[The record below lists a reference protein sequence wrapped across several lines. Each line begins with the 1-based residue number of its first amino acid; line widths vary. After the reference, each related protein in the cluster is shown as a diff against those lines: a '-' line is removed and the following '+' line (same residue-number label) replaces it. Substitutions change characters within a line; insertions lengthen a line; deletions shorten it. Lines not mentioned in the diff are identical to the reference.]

1 MKPKLAFA
9 FITSILFA
17 FLFFLAPRVFTQTTA
32 VRSLITGPVDESRLT
47 TLHGNVHPL
56 ARAQFDR
63 GVAADN
69 LPMDHMLLVL
79 KRSQAQETAL
89 ETLMAQQ
96 LDKSSPNYHKWLTPQ
111 QFGEQFGPSDQDIQK
126 ITAWLE
132 SHGFTID
139 NVSNG
144 HTTIEFSG
152 DAAQVQ
158 SAFHTPIHSYVIN
171 NEQHWANAQDPSI
184 PTALVPAVAGVRS
197 LHNFYPKP
205 LSRIRGPFRRAQV
218 ASQGKPRAN
227 YTFGS
232 SGACSFV
239 QYIQELEG
247 FNITQACYVVAPG
260 DFAEIYGT
268 QPVVTNQ
275 SLDGTG
281 VTIAI
286 VSDSGINTTD
296 ASTFRQIWN
305 LPAQNLTVPATQVA
319 KNSDETEAILDV
331 EWSGAVAL
339 GANIDLVENASTNST
354 FGGDIS
360 AVDIVDNKLG
370 QILSYSY
377 GACEESLTGQYTVPG
392 AAGSP
397 FSSANAFYNMTW
409 QAAAAEGITVLV
421 ASGDNGSAGCDNF
434 VAGGSGTQVAKGG
447 LQVNGI
453 ASTPYNTAV
462 GGTDFNDLSNPAN
475 YWGSGFNNT
484 ITLGTS
490 NTQASASG
498 YIPETTWN
506 ESCTNSVFVSL
517 GVDPDAE
524 NACNDPSLN
533 SEALLY
539 SGNLQSVQVTVG
551 GSGGASSIYSK
562 PCWQGGPT
570 SASCPQTSGVTT
582 PNDNAR
588 DLPDVSLFAGDGTI
602 SGSFYYL
609 CQSDLNS
616 GGAECLP
623 LSNPEVEV
631 SGAGGTSAA
640 VQSFAGIMA
649 LIVQKDGAQGNINP
663 NLYSLAAGAHGSA
676 IFNQIT
682 SGTNAM
688 PCEKGSPDCVVSAQV
703 VSPLAHRGKPANWLV
718 PVALT
723 LLCVFCLG
731 SILAAFAGRPRRWG
745 VATACVALALLV
757 VTAACGGGSNSNS
770 GPPPSQ
776 DFTIGILTR
785 YNASAGY
792 NLTNGN
798 GSVNVNNLVEFWP

>member
-9 FITSILFA
+9 FITPILFA
-17 FLFFLAPRVFTQTTA
+17 FLFFLAPRVFTQTVG

-79 KRSQAQETAL
+79 KRSPAQESAL

-96 LDKSSPNYHKWLTPQ
+96 LDKASPNYHKWLTPQ

-126 ITAWLE
+126 ITAWLG
-132 SHGFTID
+132 SHGFTVES
-139 NVSNG
+139 VSSG
-144 HTTIEFSG
+144 RTSIQFSG

-158 SAFHTPIHSYVIN
+158 SAFHTPIHSYVVN
-171 NEQHWANAQDPSI
+171 NVQHWANAEEPSI
-184 PTALVPAVAGVRS
+184 PTALVPAVAGIRS

-205 LSRIRGPFRRAQV
+205 TSVVRGPFRRSQV
-218 ASQGKPRAN
+218 TSQGKTRPA
-227 YTFGS
+227 YTFS
-232 SGACSFV
+232 SGGSCSL
-239 QYIQELEG
+239 IESLEE
-247 FNITQACYVVAPG
+247 NVIPQDCYMVAPG
-260 DFAEIYGT
+260 DFALIYGS
-268 QPVVTNQ
+268 QQVVNNTA
-275 SLDGTG
+275 DGAG

-296 ASTFRQIWN
+296 ASTFRQIWT

-331 EWSGAVAL
+331 EWSGAVAP

-360 AVDIVDNKLG
+360 AVQIIENKLG

-377 GACEESLTGQYTVPG
+377 GACEPALTGQYTVPG

-397 FSSANAFYNMTW
+397 FSSANAFYNTTW
-409 QAAAAEGITVLV
+409 QQAAAEGITVIV
-421 ASGDNGSAGCDNF
+421 ASGDNGSAGCDVVEVN
-434 VAGGSGTQVAKGG
+434 VPSSPAVGG

-453 ASTPYNTAV
+453 ASTPYDVAV
-462 GGTDFNDLSNPAN
+462 GGTDFNDVSNAGN
-475 YWGSGFNNT
+475 YWNVLGSTSIQYAGGT
-484 ITLGTS
+484 TL
-490 NTQASASG
+490 ASANG
-498 YIPETTWN
+498 YVPETTWN
-506 ESCTNSVFVSL
+506 ESCTNTIFVTI
-517 GVDPDAE
+517 GEADQE
-524 NACNDPSLN
+524 TACNDPTLN
-533 SEALLY
+533 DDGLEVDDTP
-539 SGNLQSVQVTVG
+539 VQAPLG
-551 GSGGASSIYSK
+551 SSGGASSIYSK

-602 SGSFYYL
+602 SASFYYL
-609 CQSDLNS
+609 CQSDLDQ
-616 GGAECLP
+616 GGAEC
-623 LSNPEVEV
+623 V
-631 SGAGGTSAA
+631 SPGDEGEIFGAGGTSVSAQA
-640 VQSFAGIMA
+640 FAGVMA
-649 LIVQKDGAQGNINP
+649 LIVQLHGEQGLINP
-663 NLYSLAAGAHGSA
+663 TLYSLAAGAHGSA
-676 IFNQIT
+676 IFNNIST
-682 SGTNAM
+682 GTNAM
-688 PCEKGSPDCVVSAQV
+688 PCKKGSPNCVVSAQV
-703 VSPLAHRGKPANWLV
+703 VGPLAHRGKPANWLV

-731 SILAAFAGRPRRWG
+731 SILAAFAGRTRRWG

-757 VTAACGGGSNSNS
+757 VTAACGGGSGSTTI
-770 GPPPSQ
+770 PPSN
-776 DFTIGILTR
+776 DFTIGIMTG

-792 NLTNGN
+792 NLTTGN